1 MIFILNTRPTTRFL
15 RQPEPVLSE
24 PGLKNPQASKIKK
37 RILLPLKVNRFQNKP
52 QASKIRPLQKVGFLG
67 NNGKIFVLDLFFLI
81 YWKQCGIFS
90 LLELVLSLCEML
102 VGGVC
107 QNNLYQMVYWDK
119 LA

>member
-67 NNGKIFVLDLFFLI
+67 NNGKIFVLDLFFD
-81 YWKQCGIFS
+81 
-90 LLELVLSLCEML
+90 LLEIMWNIQSLRTSAESVRDVSWGCLSKQSISNGLL
-102 VGGVC
+102 G
-107 QNNLYQMVYWDK
+107 
-119 LA
+119 